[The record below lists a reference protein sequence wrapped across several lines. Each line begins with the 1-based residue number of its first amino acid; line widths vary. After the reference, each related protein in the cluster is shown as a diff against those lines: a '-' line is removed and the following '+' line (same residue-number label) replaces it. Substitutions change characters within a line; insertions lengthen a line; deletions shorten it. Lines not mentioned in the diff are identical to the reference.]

1 VLCFWGTE
9 ICIDV
14 QQCRG
19 RNVSVLTASWEFF
32 KLDVG
37 ASLSLPETAGA
48 LLTAARGSGP
58 VPLCSAILWQPSKAC
73 LTVSS
78 SANLLSGGR
87 ASWTFPAARANGD
100 VCMSVWAGT
109 ELDYKR
115 TNEYYK
121 TYFPTYLSED
131 RLRCNLRLWDARSIS
146 WSVLSWDCLL
156 MWKHTDWHQGTQQN
170 DMASTQNKVDS
181 VQEMKQGFTLLKRQA

>member
-1 VLCFWGTE
+1 MRNTWVHDRSPTLKHCWALCTTSLLRGGGRARKSSLVEQQQKKADERKEERETEGGNKLRLIWCCFWGTE
-9 ICIDV
+9 ICIYV

-19 RNVSVLTASWEFF
+19 RKHVSTDSSLRIF

-58 VPLCSAILWQPSKAC
+58 VPLCSALLWQPSKAC

-100 VCMSVWAGT
+100 VCMCVWAGT
-109 ELDYKR
+109 ELD
-115 TNEYYK
+115 
-121 TYFPTYLSED
+121 
-131 RLRCNLRLWDARSIS
+131 
-146 WSVLSWDCLL
+146 
-156 MWKHTDWHQGTQQN
+156 
-170 DMASTQNKVDS
+170 
-181 VQEMKQGFTLLKRQA
+181 